1 MSCTKRAFCTKHE
14 AKAMLKSA
22 KERGKDY
29 RAECRIY
36 RCDSCRCWH
45 LTSMTIEEY
54 EAQQLAKAAE
64 LTQHLHNHN

>member
-1 MSCTKRAFCTKHE
+1 MTCTKRSFCNKHE
-14 AKAMLKSA
+14 AKAMLRSA
-22 KERGKDY
+22 KERNVEH

-54 EAQQLAKAAE
+54 EAQQASE
-64 LTQHLHNHN
+64 DFMNPN